1 MAGGKEDG
9 MKIDEVLIEMR
20 DWKWGLS
27 PRVRAWADA
36 IEAAMREP
44 VAEQAVIDR
53 IAPAMEILS
62 DHDEEMYPAEAALAL
77 DRARIRSELAA
88 LKPDAAQAELL
99 RITEQLAERDAEI
112 ERLRAL
118 LSDGRE
124 IVAEKLPAYRLWV
137 KDVDAAL
144 AGKEPQP

>member
-1 MAGGKEDG
+1 MT
-9 MKIDEVLIEMR
+9 ID
-20 DWKWGLS
+20 
-27 PRVRAWADA
+27 

-44 VAEQAVIDR
+44 VAKVVTTQTG
-53 IAPAMEILS
+53 PEIV
-62 DHDEEMYPAEAALAL
+62 
-77 DRARIRSELAA
+77 R
-88 LKPDAAQAELL
+88 LKDCPLGTRLYAFPPDAQ
-99 RITEQLAERDAEI
+99 AEI

-144 AGKEPQP
+144 AGKEPPK